1 MEFEIFAID
10 EHFNKE
16 KVFGIYSEERI
27 KKMAETAKSKN
38 FKCLSFIFSAQS
50 TVFNDF
56 QAKII
61 KDELDIL
68 KQDDE
73 INKDLLKAIEKGI
86 EYVLSDVYTYL
97 KFEPQNIEP

>member
-1 MEFEIFAID
+1 MKFEIFAID

-16 KVFGIYSEERI
+16 NVFGVFSGELI
-27 KKMAETAKSKN
+27 KKLAEAAKLKSL
-38 FKCLSFIFSAQS
+38 KCLSFIFSMQS

-68 KQDDE
+68 KQNDE

-97 KFEPQNIEP
+97 KFEPKSLKL